1 MCLFVVYYGARPRA
15 LPNFRMTFRL
25 LAPLLCCLSLCAAGC
40 RLLPTLPPANLSEP
54 GWHIREGQAVWRMKR
69 DAPEIAG
76 EVLLAINADGRAFV
90 QFTKTPFPFL
100 IGQSTTN
107 RWQVEL
113 PTQNRRY
120 SGPGKPPT
128 RLIWLYLPRMLAGNP
143 PPKNWS
149 WQQLEASRWRL
160 ENAKTGELIEGYFAS
175 ASATQRAPRLAS
187 VPPSS
192 R

>member
-1 MCLFVVYYGARPRA
+1 MCLFSVYYGARPRA

-113 PTQNRRY
+113 PTQ
-120 SGPGKPPT
+120 
-128 RLIWLYLPRMLAGNP
+128 
-143 PPKNWS
+143 
-149 WQQLEASRWRL
+149 
-160 ENAKTGELIEGYFAS
+160 
-175 ASATQRAPRLAS
+175 
-187 VPPSS
+187 
-192 R
+192 